1 MKSIRL
7 NKFIAESG
15 VCSRR
20 KAEEL
25 ILQGRIEVN
34 KQAVIELA
42 YKIDP
47 DEDIVSLDGEI
58 IKLKRHIYVLMNKP
72 RGVVTTT
79 SDEKNRRTVLDI
91 IKVSEKVFPV
101 GRLDFNTTGVLL
113 LTNDG
118 DFSYYL
124 THPKNKIK
132 REYSVKLD
140 RPLNREDA
148 EKLKKG
154 VFIDGVRG
162 KFIDVVFPNENS
174 FKFVQVVSVE
184 GRNHF
189 VKNMFKTLGYTVVGL
204 HRDKFG
210 DFIADVPVGAYRYL
224 SDDEINSVKKRYEK

>member
-1 MKSIRL
+1 MKSTRL

-34 KQAVIELA
+34 KQTVIELA
-42 YKIDP
+42 FKIDP
-47 DEDIVSLDGEI
+47 DVDNVTLDGEV
-58 IKLKRHIYVLMNKP
+58 IKPKGHIYLLMNKP

-79 SDEKNRRTVLDI
+79 SDEKNRMTVLDI
-91 IKVSEKVFPV
+91 IKVKEKVFPV
-101 GRLDFNTTGVLL
+101 GRLDYNTTGVLL

-118 DFSYYL
+118 DFSFYL
-124 THPKNKIK
+124 THPKNKIQ

-140 RPLNREDA
+140 RTLNKEDA
-148 EKLKKG
+148 EKLMKG

-162 KFIDVVFPNENS
+162 RFISVNFPNENS
-174 FKFVQVVSVE
+174 FKFVQVVSEE

-204 HRDKFG
+204 HRDRYG
-210 DFIADVPVGAYRYL
+210 DFTADIPIGSYRFL
-224 SDDEINSVKKRYEK
+224 SDDEIKSVKKRYEK